1 MAMIHFQSSSSVI
14 GQRSFTS
21 GTTAVLTRLKPT
33 STTTCSQRRWPV
45 TNRVNAA
52 LLTTHTS
59 NYARRVS
66 CPTSKLVGL
75 SVGVLEPF
83 DGDTGA
89 QRADE
94 PSADPPG
101 EAPPAATTDLE
112 QEDVHRALLA
122 DDADRHGHLDP
133 YAGAYL

>member
-1 MAMIHFQSSSSVI
+1 MTDRARYEVVW
-14 GQRSFTS
+14 S
-21 GTTAVLTRLKPT
+21 GPDVNWE
-33 STTTCSQRRWPV
+33 STTFTMLRSDPAPRK
-45 TNRVNAA
+45 AA
-52 LLTTHTS
+52 REHV
-59 NYARRVS
+59 ARETRVS
-66 CPTSKLVGL
+66 VDNIELA
-75 SVGVLEPF
+75 VLEPL